1 VSFRCD
7 KCGQVVVSEAVVIG
21 GVRTDIGAKPTLRV
35 DSVRTREYRSRRYA
49 DKRGRIIDDPGGKGS
64 EIVREMALC
73 SACVK

>member
-7 KCGQVVVSEAVVIG
+7 KCGQAVVSEAVVIG

-35 DSVRTREYRSRRYA
+35 DSTRQREYRSRRYT

-64 EIVREMALC
+64 EIVREVALC